1 MCITCRAAAAL
12 GVWAA
17 LHTAPGALAETPSPA
32 YWAGPRLE
40 RPTVRTALAVAPQQ
54 ISVPGSE
61 AGVFVHQIDPRA
73 AGTRQPLRSRF
84 ASWYL
89 RRHCRNGGEFSEYC
103 KRMQSPYETA
113 GTGDAPRPAP
123 AGLADLTLDAGVALI
138 PAASPAPYIPRRHD
152 WLHPELEPSPAA
164 ILPELRPCNGVC
176 QQFAGIVQSASGGG
190 IDNAAT
196 YQWGPNVALTM
207 QQASGTG
214 INSSLTSQWGA
225 CNHALVA
232 QAVSSASNTSAVSQA
247 GYNNTSVVY
256 QH

>member
-1 MCITCRAAAAL
+1 MSMCITYRAAAAL

-164 ILPELRPCNGVC
+164 ICRSCAP
-176 QQFAGIVQSASGGG
+176 
-190 IDNAAT
+190 AT
-196 YQWGPNVALTM
+196 AF
-207 QQASGTG
+207 
-214 INSSLTSQWGA
+214 
-225 CNHALVA
+225 
-232 QAVSSASNTSAVSQA
+232 ASNLPASCNPPAGAASTTRRSTNGARMLRSRCSRPAAPGSTRRSQA
-247 GYNNTSVVY
+247 NGALATTRWLRRRCLRRATRLP
-256 QH
+256 